1 MAISAVPYLAP
12 PSNAVEHAVP
22 VSMPRLPGASGF
34 DITLWVGWE
43 RSAALDAFTVRA
55 GLTQSQCSSYKRWDC
70 ISRRFAR
77 NTQGNEGQSLNEF
90 EDLRHL
96 YAHNYAGE
104 ADAKY
109 FKHKR
114 HVFVSYVTTP
124 LTCGAIRWPPTVARS
139 APPSEVRQHSTECTG
154 TLSVNVVAAPYATN
168 SQCRIKPPFW
178 KDPILSGVQH
188 SWRST

>member
-1 MAISAVPYLAP
+1 
-12 PSNAVEHAVP
+12 
-22 VSMPRLPGASGF
+22 MPDL
-34 DITLWVGWE
+34 
-43 RSAALDAFTVRA
+43 
-55 GLTQSQCSSYKRWDC
+55 QKWDC

-124 LTCGAIRWPPTVARS
+124 LTCAIRWPPTVARS
-139 APPSEVRQHSTECTG
+139 APPSEVRQHSTECAG

-168 SQCRIKPPFW
+168 SQCRIKPPFL
-178 KDPILSGVQH
+178 KDQYFPKYNIRGVILEIIRGDFSNRLITLFTISPV
-188 SWRST
+188 RRLE